1 MKKRIGIAVVGLF
14 VINFSF
20 GQVAGDV
27 YGEYCGYELTR
38 TGTVSNSERGIMFD
52 VEIEGTESVY
62 ISGFSVQL
70 EPNYAGKVK
79 IFQKSGSHFT
89 FELNPSAWTLID
101 SAVIFTNTTGLTF
114 IPIDPG
120 QTLSVGTNMAYYIQ
134 LQEGS
139 THLEYSTGT
148 QLGVVAASDG
158 HVILKEGTAIGGDF
172 YSKYFPRVL
181 IGSVHYC
188 INTTVSCNLLQLPL
202 TGGTYNKG
210 IFFDVSTGNQEVTI
224 EQVFNSFYNS
234 LNLQQHVKLYARSG
248 SFVGH
253 ENASAGWSLLS
264 ESTIVSPLPN
274 YPEEI
279 TGGIQFTIP
288 PNSTY
293 GLFIVSDGYYGIN
306 YTQSAGNVGDV
317 LTTDGNLTIH
327 VGTGADSEFSS
338 SGNYIPNR
346 NFNGVIDFCVD
357 STSTANVLSFDFED
371 VRIYPNPVENELFL
385 DASGMVVESISIT
398 NLLGQ
403 VVLTERSDKVGDII
417 GLDVSSL
424 PRGTYVL
431 SISYPQG
438 QRNHHFVKN

>member
-1 MKKRIGIAVVGLF
+1 MKRKIGISILGLF

-38 TGTVSNSERGIMFD
+38 TGAVSNSERGIMFD
-52 VEIEGTESVY
+52 IEIEGTENVY

-79 IFQKSGSHFT
+79 IFQKSGSHFNYET
-89 FELNPSAWTLID
+89 NQSAWTLVD
-101 SAVIFTNTTGLTF
+101 SAVIFTNTSGLTF

-134 LQEGS
+134 LKEGS

-148 QLGVVAASDG
+148 QLGAVAASDG
-158 HVILKEGTAIGGDF
+158 HVILKEGTAIGGAF
-172 YSKYFPRVL
+172 FSKYYPRVL

-188 INTTVSCNLLQLPL
+188 ISTTVSCNVLEAPL
-202 TGGTYNKG
+202 TGGTINKG

-224 EQVFNSFYNS
+224 EQVFNNFFNS

-253 ENASAGWSLLS
+253 ENTSAGWSLLS
-264 ESTIVSPLPN
+264 ESTIVSPLPS

-306 YTQSAGNVGDV
+306 YTQSTGNVGDV

-327 VGTGADSEFSS
+327 VGTGSDSEFSS
-338 SGNYIPNR
+338 SGTYVPNR

-357 STSTANVLSFDFED
+357 STSTSNLFEAEFEEF
-371 VRIYPNPVENELFL
+371 RIYPNPVENDLFI
-385 DASGMVVESISIT
+385 DTRDIVVENISIA
-398 NLLGQ
+398 NVLGQ
-403 VVLTERSDKVGDII
+403 EMTAEWSDKSMDII

-424 PRGTYVL
+424 PSGTYVL
-431 SISYPQG
+431 SIYSANGYQK
-438 QRNHHFVKN
+438 RSFVKQ